1 MLSSLNVKVINN
13 KTNNDI
19 DLYVYLD
26 DSIQKIKDK
35 LFVYNADYVPNFLK
49 IEVGKSK
56 RIVTNSNDIL
66 YEYIDDFEDRV
77 IYISNIQDDIIKNP
91 EELLSDSDLF
101 DSVLLDFQKQ
111 YTDLTDDDLQFII
124 KFVIINK
131 EYAIIQIDYS
141 DIEGYIY
148 NLKDTRDKL
157 LKITKE
163 TNNDMSI
170 REFEKLSKNFEL
182 NTLENK
188 ISYNNINLNIIGRNF
203 ENGSKGIFIKL
214 NEIYNIIELTDKIP
228 FIALGRKSGSSRLPQ
243 IKIFNKLI
251 DTIQEKEIKGW
262 VLNEKKKLNEATY
275 KIIKGL
281 MIKTHFGTNN
291 FLTINLLAN
300 GLLSINLKLSQNEQD
315 KYMNLEGL
323 INDIKREVNII
334 IEYLNTFNGV
344 FLRSKRISLIDN
356 SFVSIDSIDTSI
368 ETSVFI
374 DRIKFESIIKNQY
387 ISNSIL
393 ELKQTESLDVL
404 SAYYKKFKTRDTLED
419 IKGITINVKDNAY
432 KEDSSIIKIFGANNY
447 TQTLLILLNVL
458 IIAEMSSLLK
468 SDGLFDD
475 FIKKRKIRE
484 KTNKKKLKEQGIN
497 FDSRECQA
505 IRQPILHDKN
515 NNDNNDDYI
524 ITHNNKDYRCDNSDY
539 PYPGFTKSNIVCC
552 FKYNQSGNESYIK
565 NVNPDSLTILVEPS
579 NFKITIK
586 EKKESFETYIIRIVS
601 DYQEGFNESN
611 SMPRYYYLSSLK
623 SNIQL
628 SQSDLIPIYNKSLIK
643 KIENEDSIWLDRVPL
658 AQIIYPSATNK
669 CSHKPD
675 LNNRTSINAP
685 CNEYKKENFN
695 FFGYTS
701 KSVPCCFDKEKE
713 PYINRKKKESDI
725 TKQYIIQSSDKIL
738 NYQKIGILPEDISTL
753 LNKILLK
760 SDTKTFYRMGIIQN
774 NNSFL
779 NAILLGINN
788 TVNQTLI
795 NNHIEFKHKII
806 RYLQKNPNE
815 FNKLNNG
822 DISIKYSL
830 EEYIEFISN
839 DNNYLSWS
847 LLIDIL
853 ERLLKVNIIIFDT
866 NNTNTKLLCRQIILN
881 SKKFNRPFILLL
893 KHKNTFE
900 LVIQLVLQSD
910 KKNDVI
916 REFQYENKIIQ
927 FLTQY
932 YKDTCIKENIYPKNY
947 PYIPINTH
955 QYIIQTLLLENN
967 NTLLGSIKY
976 QIKNNFNKINYLMTK
991 RGVVI
996 PIIETG
1002 IIDNPNIKVIEFS
1015 SFIRQNTK
1023 LLSLYNYINV
1033 FKAYNKITNQTTK
1046 IIGIVDT
1053 NIAEIGGLM
1062 SNFGNFIPYLKSSND
1077 NDNDIPKL
1085 DFKYYLDLDE
1095 KLHNNNNTTF
1105 IKNDFEIYSSN
1116 DDKIKTNIFNLKS
1129 ILGNQIYQ
1137 DQYIK
1142 DNIESIIKNKT
1153 LTRNQK
1159 INDILDIFVNIPLIK
1174 QEIILDSDSTILLKT
1189 IANEMINDNIEN
1201 LVLNNIITSENF
1213 NKNDVKI
1220 RSSES
1225 ILLNIDDIRRWI
1237 KNFKSDE

>member
-1 MLSSLNVKVINN
+1 MLSSLNVKVVNN
-13 KTNNDI
+13 KTKIDI
-19 DLYVYLD
+19 DTYIFLD

-35 LFVYNADYVPNFLK
+35 LFIHSADYVPNFLK
-49 IEVGKSK
+49 IEVGESR
-56 RIVTNSNDIL
+56 RIVSNSNDIL
-66 YEYIDDFEDRV
+66 YEYVDDLENPV
-77 IYISNIQDDIIKNP
+77 IYISNIQDNLVKNP
-91 EELLSDSDLF
+91 EDLLKDSDLF
-101 DSVLLDFQKQ
+101 DSVLFDFQKE
-111 YTDLTDDDLQFII
+111 YTDLTYDDLQFVI
-124 KFVIINK
+124 KFVILNK
-131 EYAIIQIDYS
+131 EYTIIKIEYS

-148 NLKDTRDKL
+148 NLKEIRDKL
-157 LKITKE
+157 LKKAKDMD
-163 TNNDMSI
+163 NDMSI
-170 REFEKLSKNFEL
+170 QEFNKLSRNFDF
-182 NTLENK
+182 NILEN
-188 ISYNNINLNIIGRNF
+188 IVSYNNINLNVIGENF

-214 NEIYNIIELTDKIP
+214 NEIYNIIELNSKIP

-243 IKIFNKLI
+243 IKLFNKLI
-251 DTIQEKEIKGW
+251 DTVQEKEIKSW

-275 KIIKGL
+275 KIVKGL
-281 MIKTHFGTNN
+281 MIKTQFGINN
-291 FLTINLLAN
+291 FLTINILAN
-300 GLLSINLKLSQNEQD
+300 GLLSVNLKLSQNEQQ
-315 KYMNLEGL
+315 KYTSLEEL
-323 INDIKREVNII
+323 INDIKKHVNDI

-344 FLRSKRISLIDN
+344 FLKSKRISLIEN
-356 SFVSIDSIDTSI
+356 SFVAIDSIDTSF

-387 ISNSIL
+387 ISNGIL

-419 IKGITINVKDNAY
+419 TKGITINVKDNAY

-447 TQTLLILLNVL
+447 IQTLLILLNIL

-505 IRQPILHDKN
+505 IRQPTLHDTPSK
-515 NNDNNDDYI
+515 DSYF
-524 ITHNNKDYRCDNSDY
+524 ITHNNKNYKCDNSEY
-539 PYPGFTKSNIVCC
+539 PHPGFTKSNIVCC

-579 NFKITIK
+579 NFKITITENRK
-586 EKKESFETYIIRIVS
+586 SFETYIIRIVS
-601 DYQEGFNESN
+601 DYQDGFNESN
-611 SMPRYYYLSSLK
+611 SMPRYYYLSPLK
-623 SNIQL
+623 SKVQL
-628 SQSDLIPIYNKSLIK
+628 SQADLIPIYNKSLIK
-643 KIENEDSIWLDRVPL
+643 QIENEDNIWLDRVPL

-685 CNEYKKENFN
+685 CNEYKKEEFN

-701 KSVPCCFDKEKE
+701 KSIPCCFDKEKD
-713 PYINRKKKESDI
+713 PYISRKKKESDI

-738 NYQKIGILPEDISTL
+738 NYQKIGILPEDISVL
-753 LNKILLK
+753 LNKILIQ
-760 SDTKTFYRMGIIQN
+760 SDTKTFYRMGVIQN
-774 NNSFL
+774 NSSFL
-779 NAILLGINN
+779 NAILLGVNSTI
-788 TVNQTLI
+788 NQTLI
-795 NNHIEFKHKII
+795 NNHIEFKYKIVK
-806 RYLQKNPNE
+806 YLQKNPNE

-830 EEYIEFISN
+830 EEYIEFIMN
-839 DNNYLSWS
+839 DNNYLSWN

-853 ERLLKVNIIIFDT
+853 ERLLKRNIIIFDT
-866 NNTNTKLLCRQIILN
+866 NNIETKLLCRQIILN
-881 SKKFNRPFILLL
+881 PKKFNRPFILLL

-900 LVIQLVLQSD
+900 LVIQLVLHTD

-916 REFQYENKIIQ
+916 REFQYENKIIK
-927 FLTQY
+927 FLTEY
-932 YKDTCIKENIYPKNY
+932 YKDTCIKESIYPKNY

-955 QYIIQTLLLENN
+955 QYIIQTLSLQNN

-991 RGVVI
+991 RGVTI

-1015 SFIRQNTK
+1015 SFIRQNSK
-1023 LLSLYNYINV
+1023 LLSLNNYINA
-1033 FKAYNKITNQTTK
+1033 FKAYNKITNEIVK

-1053 NIAEIGGLM
+1053 NITEIGGLM
-1062 SNFGNFIPYLKSSND
+1062 SNFGNFIPYLKSDVDD
-1077 NDNDIPKL
+1077 NNDIPKL
-1085 DFKYYLDLDE
+1085 DFKYYLDIDE
-1095 KLHNNNNTTF
+1095 KIQENNTTLM
-1105 IKNDFEIYSSN
+1105 KNDFEIYSSN
-1116 DDKIKTNIFNLKS
+1116 DDKIKTDIFNLKT
-1129 ILGNQIYQ
+1129 ILGNKIYQ
-1137 DQYIK
+1137 SQNIK
-1142 DNIESIIKNKT
+1142 EDIEDIIKNKT
-1153 LTRNQK
+1153 LTRDQK
-1159 INDILDIFVNIPLIK
+1159 INNILDIFKDIQLIK
-1174 QEIILDSDSTILLKT
+1174 QEINKDPNTQTLLKS

-1201 LVLNNIITSENF
+1201 LVLNNIITSDNF

-1237 KNFKSDE
+1237 KNFKSNDV